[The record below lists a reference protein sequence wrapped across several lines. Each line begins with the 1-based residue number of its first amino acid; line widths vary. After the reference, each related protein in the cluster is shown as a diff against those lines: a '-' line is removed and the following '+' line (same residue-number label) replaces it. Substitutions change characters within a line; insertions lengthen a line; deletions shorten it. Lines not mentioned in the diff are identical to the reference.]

1 MESADDPTDASNREH
16 KLMNT
21 TDGHSLSSQ
30 YPPDMRHRW
39 RLLELLEGHKVA
51 QIAGWHNDD
60 TTYLRR
66 ALDMLCREEPRVGQW
81 PVLRLPL
88 RKMPG
93 SRGNPANA
101 RRREKRL
108 VELGAIIPR
117 GSRPDL
123 QPHWS
128 DPVTGR
134 TYAASGIDLSP
145 MEGLADRLEAE
156 APRLRLIWDERAAL
170 HDRLY
175 RLKIRMRRI
184 VRGAVLN
191 GLISEQQASA
201 FRARLPKLP
210 LIPDADAA
218 EFRRLLNMGEAAEA
232 DFRQTRAA
240 AMEAKHDRT

>member
-1 MESADDPTDASNREH
+1 MNAADRDC
-16 KLMNT
+16 
-21 TDGHSLSSQ
+21 LSSK

-39 RLLELLEGHKVA
+39 RLLELLEDHKVA

-66 ALDMLCREEPRVGQW
+66 ALDILCRDEPRVGQW

-93 SRGNPANA
+93 SRGNPASA

-108 VELGAIIPR
+108 VELGAIIAR

-123 QPHWS
+123 EPHWS
-128 DPVTGR
+128 DPATGR
-134 TYAASGIDLSP
+134 TYSASGIDLSP
-145 MEGLADRLEAE
+145 MEALAARLETE
-156 APRLRLIWDERAAL
+156 APQLRSIWNERAAL

-175 RLKIRMRRI
+175 RLRIRMRRI
-184 VRGAVLN
+184 VREAVLN

-210 LIPDADAA
+210 LIPDADAT
-218 EFRRLLNMGEAAEA
+218 EFSRLLNMGEAAEA
-232 DFRQTRAA
+232 EFRQTRAT